1 MKKLLFSLLIFP
13 ALSFCQAIDNN
24 DGPYIFIETNKLI
37 EKKIINGKVISS
49 ELSIANYDTL
59 YFPDKSIY
67 KNVSNIAVL
76 SDIHGQY
83 DLTVKLLKNN
93 NIINSDL
100 DWIFGKGHL
109 VIVGDI
115 FDRGDKVNEIL
126 WLIYILE
133 IQAKNKGG
141 QIHYLLGNHEYMILY
156 NDLRYVNNKYILS
169 AKLMNLEHYELFDE
183 QTVIGRWL
191 RSKSTIV
198 KINNIIFTHGGI
210 SEEFLSYAGT
220 DLDKI
225 NDTMRK
231 SITDLI
237 KLRKSRSNDKANGFY
252 NIYFGSESLIWFRG
266 YFKDIY
272 TNEIVSNILSKFTSD
287 HIVVGHTT
295 KNKVVNLFKGKV
307 IGVDTGLKRGSY
319 GEILLIKNG
328 QFFSGTLNG
337 ELTKLKWSEK

>member
-1 MKKLLFSLLIFP
+1 MKILFSFLFLI
-13 ALSFCQAIDNN
+13 AQISSQINHN
-24 DGPYIFIETNKLI
+24 DGPYIFINNNKLI
-37 EKKIINGKVISS
+37 EKKIINDKVVSS
-49 ELSIANYDTL
+49 VLLKAPYDTL
-59 YFPDKSIY
+59 YSPEKSTY
-67 KNVSNIAVL
+67 KNVSNIAAL

-83 DLTVKLLKNN
+83 DLLVRLLVNN
-93 NIINSDL
+93 NIIDSSL

-126 WLIYILE
+126 WLVYKLE
-133 IQAKNKGG
+133 IQANNSGG

-169 AKLMNLEHYELFDE
+169 AKLMNLKHYELYDE

-191 RSKSTIV
+191 RSKPTII

-210 SEEFLSYAGT
+210 SEEFLSYAGS

-225 NDTMRK
+225 NNRMRK
-231 SITDLI
+231 FIPNLI
-237 KLRKSRSNDKANGFY
+237 ELRKSRNNNKSNSFY
-252 NIYFGSESLIWFRG
+252 NMYFGSESLIWFRG
-266 YFKDIY
+266 YFKDY
-272 TNEIVSNILSKFTSD
+272 TNTMVAYILSKFTSD

-295 KNKVVNLFKGKV
+295 KNKVVNLFEGRV

-319 GEILLIKNG
+319 GEILIIKNG
-328 QFFSGTLNG
+328 QFFIGTLNG
-337 ELTKLKWSEK
+337 ELTKLKWGEK